1 MMTATTTP
9 KTTIRPHGGRLVDRW
24 VTDAAEI
31 RRIEME
37 ARSSPAVT
45 LDERGLADLEMIA
58 SGAYSPLTG
67 FMGRADYDA
76 VVEGLRL
83 ADGLPW
89 TIPITLAVP
98 AETAARCAAGAGV
111 ALRDARGMLY
121 GLLRVGEVYQVDPAH
136 EAHAVYGTRETRH
149 PGVADLL
156 ARPVWRVG
164 GVVDAVRQPPHP
176 GFQDVLLEPR
186 ETRVVF
192 AARGWRRVVAFQTR
206 NPVHRAH
213 EYIQKCALETCDGL
227 LLHPLVGATKE
238 DDVPARVRLRCYRA
252 LLAARFP
259 AGRAVLAVFPA
270 AMRYAGPREAVLHA
284 LARKNY
290 GCTHIIIGRDH
301 AGVGDFYGTFDAQRI
316 FDRFDPAEL
325 GITPLCFD
333 HAFYCRECD
342 GMATTKTCP
351 NGAEARV
358 TLSGTAVRR
367 MLEAGELP

>member
-252 LLAARFP
+252 LP
-259 AGRAVLAVFPA
+259 
-270 AMRYAGPREAVLHA
+270 AGPRGAGGLPGGHALRRPARGGAPRAGAQELRVHAHHHRPRPRRRRRLLRHLRRPAHLRPLRSRRARHHAAVLRPR
-284 LARKNY
+284 LLLPR
-290 GCTHIIIGRDH
+290 
-301 AGVGDFYGTFDAQRI
+301 
-316 FDRFDPAEL
+316 
-325 GITPLCFD
+325 
-333 HAFYCRECD
+333 
-342 GMATTKTCP
+342 
-351 NGAEARV
+351 
-358 TLSGTAVRR
+358 VRR
-367 MLEAGELP
+367 HGDDEDLS